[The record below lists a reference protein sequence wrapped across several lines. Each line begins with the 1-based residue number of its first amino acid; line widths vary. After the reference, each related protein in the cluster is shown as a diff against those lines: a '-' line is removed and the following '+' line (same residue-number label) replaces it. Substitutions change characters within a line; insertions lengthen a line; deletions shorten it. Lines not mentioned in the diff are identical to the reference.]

1 METIKSEIGINVS
14 FSIAWVSKAKLNL
27 INFSPL
33 EPVAPGPDEN
43 SVGE

>member
-1 METIKSEIGINVS
+1 MCLFPLRGINQ
-14 FSIAWVSKAKLNL
+14 ISKAKLNL

>member
-1 METIKSEIGINVS
+1 MYLFPLRGINQ
-14 FSIAWVSKAKLNL
+14 ISKAKLNL